1 MKRTALLIALLLAVV
16 ACSPADTTTTTAPS
30 LESATSTIAGT
41 TTSAPA
47 VATTTADGGFP
58 VTVAADNGSVTIDSR
73 PTAVISISASAT
85 EMLFAMGAGDQVVAV
100 DDQSD
105 YPAEAPM
112 TDLSGFTP
120 NLEAILAFQPD
131 LVIASFDPGSLV
143 EGLEV
148 AGVPVLLLN
157 AAPTIDDVY
166 RQIEVIGVATG
177 NIDQALL
184 VNGEIREGLEAVVA
198 EAATAADGVTYYH
211 ELDNTLYSV
220 TSQSF
225 IGQLYALLGMVNIAD
240 PADPDGASFGF
251 PQLSSE
257 YVVTADPDI
266 IFLADAVFGESAETL
281 AARPGWE
288 GMSALISG
296 AVVEL
301 DDDVSS
307 RWGPRI
313 VEFLQVIADS
323 VMSLQPSS

>member
-16 ACSPADTTTTTAPS
+16 ACSPVDTTTTSTAS
-30 LESATSTIAGT
+30 LESTTTTIAST

-47 VATTTADGGFP
+47 ATTTTVDDGFP

-85 EMLFAMGAGDQVVAV
+85 EMLFAVGAGDQVVAV

-105 YPAEAPM
+105 YPTEAPM

-120 NLEAILAFQPD
+120 NLEAILAFEPD
-131 LVIASFDPGSLV
+131 LVIASFDPGNLV

-177 NIDQALL
+177 NIDRALL
-184 VNGEIREGLEAVVA
+184 VNGEIREGLEAVAA
-198 EAATAADGVTYYH
+198 EAAGAADGVTYYH

-257 YVVTADPDI
+257 YVVTADPNI

-288 GMSALISG
+288 GMSALESG

-301 DDDVSS
+301 DADVAS

-323 VMSLQPSS
+323 IMSLQPSS

>member
-16 ACSPADTTTTTAPS
+16 ACSPADTTTTSTASP
-30 LESATSTIAGT
+30 ESTTTTIAGT

-47 VATTTADGGFP
+47 ATTTTVDDGFP

-85 EMLFAMGAGDQVVAV
+85 EMLFAVGAGEQVVAV

-120 NLEAILAFQPD
+120 NLEAILAFEPD
-131 LVIASFDPGSLV
+131 LVIASFDTGSLV

-177 NIDQALL
+177 NIDRALL
-184 VNGEIREGLEAVVA
+184 VNGEIREGLDAVVA
-198 EAATAADGVTYYH
+198 EVAGAADGVTYYH

-288 GMSALISG
+288 GMSALESG

-301 DDDVSS
+301 DADVAS

-323 VMSLQPSS
+323 IMSLQPSS